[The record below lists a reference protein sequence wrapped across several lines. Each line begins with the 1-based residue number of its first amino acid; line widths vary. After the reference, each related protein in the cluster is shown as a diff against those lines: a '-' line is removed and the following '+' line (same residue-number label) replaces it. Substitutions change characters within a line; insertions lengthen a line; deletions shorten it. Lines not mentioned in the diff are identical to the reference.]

1 MAYTLKVCYTIQDIT
16 LKGKKTMAINW
27 EVKEKSVGEL
37 VYTVAGEEWQK
48 AQDKAFKKIASN
60 LTVDGFRKG
69 QAPKA
74 ILNKRI
80 SAAERQY
87 QAVNDNANAW
97 LLKAL
102 EEAGVTPISQP
113 ELDVRSIGNDQV
125 EVIYR
130 FAVKPEVKL
139 GEYKGIEYTQ
149 ENTEVSEDE
158 LNAEINRIRE
168 TFAEWVIKEGE
179 AENGDTVNIDYE
191 GFKDGVPFDG
201 GKADGHDLVLGSNS
215 FIPGFEEQLV
225 GAKADDEKELNLKFP
240 EDYFSKDLAGADV
253 VFKVKVNEVKNK
265 QLPEIND
272 EFAKDFN
279 APGVETVEG
288 LYDLVRGRLADQKK
302 AAADQKEE
310 AELLEKVSETAEI
323 DIPDVMIQEEE
334 QAMMQQFAQ
343 QISQYGISFDQWIK
357 TSGQTAE
364 QFAKGYEEDAKKA
377 VRSRLVLEKIADL
390 ENIKADAEEVDKQIN
405 ELIEQYSFI
414 TAENVNE
421 YVDRSLVELDI
432 RNRKALDFIKEN
444 AKAVSEENK

>member
-1 MAYTLKVCYTIQDIT
+1 
-16 LKGKKTMAINW
+16 MAINW

-60 LTVDGFRKG
+60 LTIDGFRKG

-80 SAAERQY
+80 SSAERQY

-139 GEYKGIEYTQ
+139 GEYKGIEYTP

-310 AELLEKVSETAEI
+310 AELLEKVSETSEI

>member
-1 MAYTLKVCYTIQDIT
+1 
-16 LKGKKTMAINW
+16 MAINW

-60 LTVDGFRKG
+60 LTIDGFRKG

-80 SAAERQY
+80 SSAERQY

-139 GEYKGIEYTQ
+139 GEYKGIEYTP

-158 LNAEINRIRE
+158 LNAEIDRIRE

-310 AELLEKVSETAEI
+310 AELLEKVSETSEI